1 MTDILQRIL
10 ARKHEEVLQRSQIR
24 TLDSVRARAAN
35 QPPTRGFVEAIRRKH
50 AAGEAAVIAEVKKA
64 SPSKGLIR
72 PDFDPATFKKLRQH
86 SWPGNIRELQHA
98 VERAVILSE
107 GPVLQPQDF
116 TFSAMEQLPTGL
128 GGPVIPEGPLQL
140 NEVEKHAILRVIER
154 NNGNITRAAKE
165 LGITRTALYRR
176 LEKHDI

>member
-10 ARKHEEVLQRSQIR
+10 ARKHEEVLHLLEQVLQRSQIR

-72 PDFDPATFKKLRQH
+72 PDFDPA
-86 SWPGNIRELQHA
+86 
-98 VERAVILSE
+98 VIARSY
-107 GPVLQPQDF
+107 Q
-116 TFSAMEQLPTGL
+116 A
-128 GGPVIPEGPLQL
+128 GG
-140 NEVEKHAILRVIER
+140 AAT
-154 NNGNITRAAKE
+154 NGEAA
-165 LGITRTALYRR
+165 A
-176 LEKHDI
+176 